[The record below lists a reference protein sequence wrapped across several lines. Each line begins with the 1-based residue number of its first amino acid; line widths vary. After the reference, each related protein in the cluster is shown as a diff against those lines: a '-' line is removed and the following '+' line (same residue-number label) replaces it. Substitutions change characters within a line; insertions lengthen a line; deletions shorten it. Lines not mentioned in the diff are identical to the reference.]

1 MPYYLSYNLLYNF
14 FEMARFDIKIIL
26 PNLIQKYLL
35 ASREY
40 EKTQSEF
47 PLELNDQRAP
57 LLRTYGYRADM
68 PWLLSGH
75 YPEKYYENDADPLY
89 GTYCKNFMIQREALI
104 VKRRFAYW
112 LYFIKKVQTMYF
124 NDEISSCTIVQYFPP
139 FQEKNAYLQF
149 IDLLKDIYGADY
161 VLELITEEVQIKNNY
176 FQFIDILVRRG
187 NNMWEVWGDLD
198 NDEEINSYEPL

>member
-1 MPYYLSYNLLYNF
+1 
-14 FEMARFDIKIIL
+14 MARFDIKIIL

-40 EKTQSEF
+40 EKTQIDF
-47 PLELNDQRAP
+47 PLELNGQQAP

-75 YPEKYYENDADPLY
+75 YKENSYEDDPIY
-89 GTYCKNFMIQREALI
+89 GTYCRNFMIQREALI

-112 LYFIKKVQTMYF
+112 LYFIKKVQKMYF
-124 NDEISSCTIVQYFPP
+124 DDEISSYNITQFFPP

-149 IDLLKDIYGADY
+149 IEFLKDVYGVDY

-176 FQFIDILVRRG
+176 FQFIDVLVRRA

>member
-1 MPYYLSYNLLYNF
+1 MS
-14 FEMARFDIKIIL
+14 RFDIKIIL

-40 EKTQSEF
+40 EKTQIDF
-47 PLELNDQRAP
+47 PLELNGLQAP

-75 YPEKYYENDADPLY
+75 YKENSYEDDPIY
-89 GTYCKNFMIQREALI
+89 RTYCRNFMIQREALI

-112 LYFIKKVQTMYF
+112 IYFIKKVQTMYF
-124 NDEISSCTIVQYFPP
+124 DDEISSYNIVQYFPP
-139 FQEKNAYLQF
+139 FQEKNAYVQF
-149 IDLLKDIYGADY
+149 IEFLKDIYDVDY
-161 VLELITEEVQIKNNY
+161 VLELITEEVQIQNNY
-176 FQFIDILVRRG
+176 FQFIDVLLRRG

>member
-1 MPYYLSYNLLYNF
+1 
-14 FEMARFDIKIIL
+14 MARFDIKQIL
-26 PNLIQKYLL
+26 PTLIEKYLL

-40 EKTQSEF
+40 ENTKIDF
-47 PLELNDQRAP
+47 PLELNGNHAP
-57 LLRTYGYRADM
+57 LLRTYGYREEM

-75 YPEKYYENDADPLY
+75 YPEKSYENDAEPLY
-89 GTYCKNFMIQREALI
+89 RTYCRNFMIQREALI

-124 NDEISSCTIVQYFPP
+124 DDEISSYTILEYFPP

-149 IDLLKDIYGADY
+149 VDLLKDIYGVDY

-176 FQFIDILVRRG
+176 FQFIDVLVRRG
-187 NNMWEVWGDLD
+187 NNMWEVWGELN

>member
-1 MPYYLSYNLLYNF
+1 MSRFNLAEIINTLKNSYTNAN
-14 FEMARFDIKIIL
+14 
-26 PNLIQKYLL
+26 N
-35 ASREY
+35 EY
-40 EKTQSEF
+40 KKTQIDF
-47 PLELNDQRAP
+47 PLELKKDQMAP

-68 PWLLSGH
+68 PWLISGH
-75 YPEKYYENDADPLY
+75 YKENSYEDDPIY
-89 GTYCKNFMIQREALI
+89 GTYCRNFMIQREALI

-124 NDEISSCTIVQYFPP
+124 DDEISSYNILQYFPP

-149 IDLLKDIYGADY
+149 VDLLKDIYGVDY

-176 FQFIDILVRRG
+176 FQFIDVLLRRG
-187 NNMWEVWGDLD
+187 NNMWEVWGELN

>member
-1 MPYYLSYNLLYNF
+1 
-14 FEMARFDIKIIL
+14 MARFDIKLIL

-35 ASREY
+35 ASHEY
-40 EKTQSEF
+40 KKTQIDF
-47 PLELNDQRAP
+47 PLELNGQQAP

-75 YPEKYYENDADPLY
+75 YKENSYEDDPLY
-89 GTYCKNFMIQREALI
+89 GTYCRNFMIQREALI

-124 NDEISSCTIVQYFPP
+124 DEEISSYIICEFFPP

-149 IDLLKDIYGADY
+149 IEFLKDIYGVDY

-176 FQFIDILVRRG
+176 FQFIDVLIRRG
-187 NNMWEVWGDLD
+187 NNMWEVWGELN

>member
-1 MPYYLSYNLLYNF
+1 MALYKADEIINSLMLSYT
-14 FEMARFDIKIIL
+14 
-26 PNLIQKYLL
+26 L
-35 ASREY
+35 ANYEY
-40 EKTQSEF
+40 KQTQIEF
-47 PLELNDQRAP
+47 PLELHGRIAP

-75 YPEKYYENDADPLY
+75 YPTNSYEDDPIY
-89 GTYCKNFMIQREALI
+89 RTYCRNFMIQREALI

-124 NDEISSCTIVQYFPP
+124 RDEISSYDIVQFFPP

-149 IDLLKDIYGADY
+149 IDFLKDVYGVDY

-176 FQFIDILVRRG
+176 FQFIECLVRRG
-187 NNMWEVWGDLD
+187 QYMWDVWEEL
-198 NDEEINSYEPL
+198 NKDEEINSYEPL